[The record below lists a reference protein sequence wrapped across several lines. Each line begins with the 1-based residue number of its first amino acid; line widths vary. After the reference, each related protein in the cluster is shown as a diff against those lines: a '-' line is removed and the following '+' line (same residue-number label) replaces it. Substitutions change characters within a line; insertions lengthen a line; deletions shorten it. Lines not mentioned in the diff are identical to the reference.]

1 MCLCCVSTLCC
12 VFALPRFIDSTGS
25 VPLSLFLV
33 SSFFAVLISPKRR
46 SKIVAA
52 RTTRRKK
59 TRPWRA
65 LSTTTKEAETRPSK
79 NTTRMSRGTKSSRIQ
94 SDETAGAGAV
104 IVAAANS
111 SIATA
116 R

>member
-1 MCLCCVSTLCC
+1 VCLCCVSTLCC

-52 RTTRRKK
+52 RTTRRK
-59 TRPWRA
+59 
-65 LSTTTKEAETRPSK
+65 